1 MSKDLFVSLRLPY
14 SVRKYEELAISPV
27 IYNYGE
33 SSRQVN
39 MPQSYS
45 LKNLMYTKS
54 QAFTM

>member
-1 MSKDLFVSLRLPY
+1 MTQELFVSLRLPY
-14 SVRKYEELAISPV
+14 SVRKHEELAISPV

-33 SSRQVN
+33 RRRRVN